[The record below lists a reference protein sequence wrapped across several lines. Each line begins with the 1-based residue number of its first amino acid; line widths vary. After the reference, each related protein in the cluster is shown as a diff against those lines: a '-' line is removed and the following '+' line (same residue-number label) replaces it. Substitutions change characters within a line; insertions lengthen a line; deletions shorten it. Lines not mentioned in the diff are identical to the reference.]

1 MDVRTFDNSELP
13 GRPLREGPWTASHRS
28 CSRRSQTGPCNTLST
43 DDGVIGFDA
52 ANGTPSVPA
61 GVEKLSRRRADWLS
75 RETGCTTG
83 AIGKYARMVVGPAT
97 KGAVTHPIGAAEEVC
112 YADQ

>member
-13 GRPLREGPWTASHRS
+13 GRPLREGPWKASHRS
-28 CSRRSQTGPCNTLST
+28 YSR
-43 DDGVIGFDA
+43 IGFDA
-52 ANGTPSVPA
+52 AHGTPSVPA